1 MTRILRSSALAL
13 LFGAAALTGCKK
25 TDTTATTASADG
37 SNPYAFGFKV
47 GEAITDTNIAAIVT
61 IGDKSDTLTASEFQ
75 AQMMGVVQQNPAAL
89 SDSTQARE
97 LRRAIVES
105 FAMQPLLENAVES
118 DTSLKVDSSKM
129 ELELAQIRQGMD
141 DKTFNEQLVAA
152 GMTLDSVRA
161 FIGLNQRRQQLFEGW
176 AAEVVRPTP
185 DEIEDFRKKM
195 AEEVRV
201 QHIIFATRGIPPT
214 KYDSVRQIAQTVL
227 DSAKKG
233 TDFAALAQ
241 RHSSDGTAGTG
252 GVIEFFS
259 RTGPLDYTFK
269 KASFALR
276 DSGDVTP
283 ELVQTPFGYH
293 IIRMNHRRE
302 GALPDTSSVS
312 LQMINKRKSDAVRA
326 HLRQLVG
333 EKGVTV
339 RINEKLV
346 DADINAP
353 VVQDPAAI

>member
-25 TDTTATTASADG
+25 PATTGATATTDG
-37 SNPYAFGFKV
+37 SNPNAFGFKV

-61 IGDKSDTLTASEFQ
+61 IDGKSDTLTARDFQ
-75 AQMMGVVQQNPAAL
+75 VQMMGMAQQNPMVLADTTL
-89 SDSTQARE
+89 ARE
-97 LRRAIVES
+97 LRRSIVEGL
-105 FAMQPLLENAVES
+105 AMESLLKNVVES
-118 DTSLKVDSSKM
+118 DTSLKADSSKIA
-129 ELELAQIRQGMD
+129 LELAQIRQGMD

-152 GMTLDSVRA
+152 GMSLDSLRA
-161 FIGLNQRRQQLFEGW
+161 LIGLNQRRQQLFEKW
-176 AAEVVRPTP
+176 AADITRPTAN
-185 DEIEDFRKKM
+185 EIEDFRKKM

-201 QHIIFATRGIPPT
+201 QHIVFGTRNIPAE
-214 KYDSVRQIAQTVL
+214 KSDSVRQIAQTVL

-302 GALPDTSSVS
+302 GALPDTTLVAG
-312 LQMINKRKSDAVRA
+312 QMINKRKGEAVRA
-326 HLRQLVG
+326 HLRQLVA
-333 EKGVTV
+333 EKSVTV
-339 RINEKLV
+339 RLNEKLV
-346 DADINAP
+346 NADINAP
-353 VVQDPAAI
+353 VVQDPTTI